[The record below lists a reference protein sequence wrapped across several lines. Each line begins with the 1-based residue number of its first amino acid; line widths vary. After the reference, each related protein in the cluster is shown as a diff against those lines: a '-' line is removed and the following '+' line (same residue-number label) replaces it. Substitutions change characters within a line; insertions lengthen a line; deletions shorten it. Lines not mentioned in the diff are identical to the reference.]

1 MLLCTYWNI
10 NTVTYLECVL
20 QSSAC
25 GNINLHVLSF
35 RSSSCQK
42 TTTRWPQHAH
52 TRVRR
57 EVCVCVSVSLC
68 VCVRA
73 PVYVSHVW
81 KRTKTYQ
88 CCVYFWKSSL
98 RSSFLILK
106 QRDDIQ
112 QFREEGKGLWIQPN
126 VIWAVECYISHLCS
140 LHQSLFNSQ
149 VYMNYRLGTKCE
161 VWDWPWEAGNDWL
174 LVWANPNYH
183 QVLVTVTII
192 DLRWQTVFL

>member
-57 EVCVCVSVSLC
+57 EVCVCVCVCVCVSVCVCVC

-73 PVYVSHVW
+73 CLCLTCLEENQNIPMLRLFLEV
-81 KRTKTYQ
+81 
-88 CCVYFWKSSL
+88 FSSL
-98 RSSFLILK
+98 VFLNIKTTRWYTAVQRGGKRSLNTTK
-106 QRDDIQ
+106 
-112 QFREEGKGLWIQPN
+112 
-126 VIWAVECYISHLCS
+126 CYLSCGM
-140 LHQSLFNSQ
+140 LHQ
-149 VYMNYRLGTKCE
+149 
-161 VWDWPWEAGNDWL
+161 PPL
-174 LVWANPNYH
+174 LTTSEP
-183 QVLVTVTII
+183 
-192 DLRWQTVFL
+192 F